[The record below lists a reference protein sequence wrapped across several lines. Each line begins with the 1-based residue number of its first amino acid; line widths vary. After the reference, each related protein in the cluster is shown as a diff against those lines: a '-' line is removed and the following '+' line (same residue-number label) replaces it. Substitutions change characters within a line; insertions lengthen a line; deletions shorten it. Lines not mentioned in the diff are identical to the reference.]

1 MNNPVHSRE
10 GGRSTTVSIGSAD
23 VSPRDR
29 APTGGFAATLAAEG
43 WRLELLGGCRLRAPD
58 GSDRTPAG
66 RKVRGL
72 LAILALAE
80 GQPVARERLAGLL
93 WADRSEEQAR
103 ASLRQA
109 LRELRRCLDEP
120 GLLRIE
126 RDRVALDTA
135 RITVDALLP
144 GEGSTLA
151 AKAAGTP
158 KSGPGELLEGLDGLG
173 AAFGVWLAGQRA
185 RWRTATL
192 GVLERRLEAAGD
204 PGERLALASRIL
216 AIEPAHEPAHR
227 ALMLLH
233 AQRGDTAAAIRQFE
247 SCREALDRLLDARPS
262 EPTVR
267 LLGQIRAGSVPAV
280 RLAEAAVEE
289 PPATTSLVVM
299 PLREQGGPPDLP
311 SLGEGLAEEISAAL
325 ARFRWIFVAAPS
337 SAASLARELADP
349 LAIARRLGVRYLVD
363 GRVLHEDGCLR
374 LRVELIEA
382 ASARLLWTDH
392 ETIRPASLAELPG
405 GLAAAVAA
413 RLARELVLQ
422 ESARVDPPKTAEGEA
437 HLLVLRAARLVY
449 CLEMPRLAEA
459 AGLLHRALEMHPTH
473 ALGHAWYA
481 TVQLIRAGYPWR
493 EGHDRLIAEVAAAAG
508 RAVELDPLEALA
520 LSTLAQYRVLERR
533 HDEALWLCERAIAIN
548 PALPIA
554 WARRTLVLC
563 YRGEPEAALESM
575 ARYRCLSPLDPFL
588 PLFGRA
594 EVFAHLLA
602 GRFEA
607 AVAAARPL
615 IARKPT
621 LLGCYLPM
629 LAALGHLGWR
639 EAARDRL
646 LEVYRIEPRLSLE
659 AFRRHYP
666 LLRADDLEH
675 YAEGLRR
682 AGMRERLDEP

>member
-1 MNNPVHSRE
+1 MASRDGAFPGRDGTGSEAAPVAF
-10 GGRSTTVSIGSAD
+10 G
-23 VSPRDR
+23 
-29 APTGGFAATLAAEG
+29 G
-43 WRLELLGGCRLRAPD
+43 WRLELLGGCRLRGPD
-58 GSDRTPAG
+58 GSDRTPVG

-93 WADRSEEQAR
+93 WADRPEEQAR

-109 LRELRRCLDEP
+109 LRELRRCLDQP
-120 GLLRIE
+120 GLLRTE
-126 RDRVALDTA
+126 RDRVALDIR
-135 RITVDALLP
+135 RIVVDALDT
-144 GEGSTLA
+144 GER
-151 AKAAGTP
+151 AGIPT
-158 KSGPGELLEGLDGLG
+158 KDGGAREQGPGELLEGLEGLG
-173 AAFGVWLAGQRA
+173 AAFDAWLAGQRA
-185 RWRTATL
+185 RWRAHAL
-192 GVLERRLEAAGD
+192 AVLERRLEAAGD
-204 PGERLALASRIL
+204 PQERQALACRIL

-233 AQRGDTAAAIRQFE
+233 ARRGDTAAAIRQFE
-247 SCREALDRLLDARPS
+247 TCRDALDRLLDARPS
-262 EPTVR
+262 EPTLR
-267 LLGQIRAGSVPAV
+267 LLAQIRAGTVPSAG
-280 RLAEAAVEE
+280 LAEPIFEE

-299 PLREQGGPPDLP
+299 PLREQGGPHDLP

-363 GRVLHEDGCLR
+363 GRVLHEEGRLR

-382 ASARLLWTDH
+382 PSARLLWTDH
-392 ETIRPASLAELPG
+392 ETIRPAALAELPG

-422 ESARVDPPKTAEGEA
+422 ESARVDPPKTARGEA

-449 CLEMPRLAEA
+449 SLDMARLAEA
-459 AGLLHRALEMHPTH
+459 AGLLRRALRIEPTH
-473 ALGHAWYA
+473 ALAHAWLA
-481 TVQLIRAGYPWR
+481 TVQMLRAGYPWR
-493 EGHDRLIAEVAAAAG
+493 EGHAQLIAEVAAAAG

-520 LSTLAQYRVLERR
+520 LCTLAQQRVLERR
-533 HDEALWLCERAIAIN
+533 HDEALWLCERAVASN
-548 PALPIA
+548 PAMPMA
-554 WARRTLVLC
+554 WARRALVFC

-575 ARYRCLSPLDPFL
+575 ARYRRLSPFDPFL
-588 PLFGRA
+588 ALFGRA

-607 AVAAARPL
+607 AVATARPL

-639 EAARDRL
+639 EEAAARL
-646 LEVYRIEPRLSLE
+646 VEIYRIEPRLSLE
-659 AFRRHYP
+659 AFQRHYP
-666 LLRADDLEH
+666 LLRARDLEL
-675 YAEGLRR
+675 YGEGLRR
-682 AGMRERLDEP
+682 AGLRSRLDEPQSSQGGTEGSGGC

>member
-1 MNNPVHSRE
+1 MRWSHVPLRE
-10 GGRSTTVSIGSAD
+10 GPEA
-23 VSPRDR
+23 
-29 APTGGFAATLAAEG
+29 GGGVETAGAG
-43 WRLELLGGCRLRAPD
+43 DWRLDLLGGFRLRGPD
-58 GSDRTPAG
+58 GSDRTPVG

-135 RITVDALLP
+135 RITVDALVP
-144 GEGSTLA
+144 GEVGTVPATSTGA
-151 AKAAGTP
+151 P
-158 KSGPGELLEGLDGLG
+158 ESGPSELLEGLVGLG
-173 AAFGVWLAGQRA
+173 AAFDVWLAAQRA
-185 RWRTATL
+185 RWRTAIL
-192 GVLERRLEAAGD
+192 GVLERRLEAASD
-204 PGERLALASRIL
+204 PGERLAVASRIL
-216 AIEPAHEPAHR
+216 SIEPAHEPTHR

-247 SCREALDRLLDARPS
+247 LCREALDRLLDARPS

-267 LLGQIRAGSVPAV
+267 LLGQIRAGAVPAAG
-280 RLAEAAVEE
+280 LAGPTVGE

-299 PLREQGGPPDLP
+299 PLREQGGPHDLP
-311 SLGEGLAEEISAAL
+311 SLGEGIAEEISAAL

-392 ETIRPASLAELPG
+392 ETIRPAALAELPG
-405 GLAAAVAA
+405 GLAAALAA
-413 RLARELVLQ
+413 RLARELVIH
-422 ESARVDPPKTAEGEA
+422 ESARVDPPKTARGEA
-437 HLLVLRAARLVY
+437 HLLVLRAVRLVY
-449 CLEMPRLAEA
+449 SLEMPRLAEA
-459 AGLLHRALEMHPTH
+459 AGLLRRALELHPNH

-493 EGHDRLIAEVAAAAG
+493 EGHDRLIAEAAAGAG

-520 LSTLAQYRVLERR
+520 LGTLAQYRVLERR
-533 HDEALWLCERAIAIN
+533 HEEALWLGERAVAIN
-548 PALPIA
+548 PALPMA
-554 WARRTLVLC
+554 WGRRALVFC
-563 YRGEPEAALESM
+563 YRGEPEAALESI
-575 ARYRCLSPLDPFL
+575 ARYRRLSPFDPFL
-588 PLFGRA
+588 ALFGRA

-639 EAARDRL
+639 EEARDRL
-646 LEVYRIEPRLSLE
+646 LDVYRIEPRISLE

-666 LLRADDLEH
+666 LLRADDLEN

-682 AGMRERLDEP
+682 AGLRERVDEP

>member
-1 MNNPVHSRE
+1 MP
-10 GGRSTTVSIGSAD
+10 IGSSDALLPERGET
-23 VSPRDR
+23 VRGA
-29 APTGGFAATLAAEG
+29 APAAAAG
-43 WRLELLGGCRLRAPD
+43 WRLELLGGCRLYAPD

-72 LAILALAE
+72 LAVLALAE
-80 GQPVARERLAGLL
+80 GQSVARERIAGLL
-93 WADRSEEQAR
+93 WADRPEEQAR

-120 GLLRIE
+120 GLLRVE
-126 RDRVALDTA
+126 RDRVALETG
-135 RITVDALLP
+135 RITVDALVP
-144 GEGSTLA
+144 GEVGRLA
-151 AKAAGTP
+151 ATSTGAP
-158 KSGPGELLEGLDGLG
+158 ESGAGELLEGLVGLG
-173 AAFGVWLAGQRA
+173 AAFDAWLAGQRA

-192 GVLERRLEAAGD
+192 SVLERRLEAASD
-204 PGERLALASRIL
+204 PRERQALASRIL

-247 SCREALDRLLDARPS
+247 ICREALDRLLDARPS
-262 EPTVR
+262 APTVR
-267 LLGQIRAGSVPAV
+267 LLDQIRAGGVPAPGP
-280 RLAEAAVEE
+280 AAPAPEE
-289 PPATTSLVVM
+289 PPAGTSLVVM
-299 PLREQGGPPDLP
+299 PLREQGGPQDLP
-311 SLGEGLAEEISAAL
+311 PLGEGLAEEISAAL

-363 GRVLHEDGCLR
+363 GRVLHEEGRLR

-392 ETIRPASLAELPG
+392 ETIRPAALAELPG

-413 RLARELVLQ
+413 RLARELVVQ
-422 ESARVDPPKTAEGEA
+422 ESGRVDPPKTTRGEA

-459 AGLLHRALEMHPTH
+459 AELLRRALEMHPTH

-520 LSTLAQYRVLERR
+520 LGTLAQYRVLERR
-533 HDEALWLCERAIAIN
+533 HEEALWLCERAVAIN
-548 PALPIA
+548 PALPMA
-554 WARRTLVLC
+554 WARRALVFC
-563 YRGEPEAALESM
+563 YRGEPEAALDSI
-575 ARYRCLSPLDPFL
+575 ARYRRLSPFDPFL

-607 AVAAARPL
+607 AVVAARPL
-615 IARKPT
+615 VARKPT

-639 EAARDRL
+639 EEARDRL

-666 LLRADDLEH
+666 LLRASDFDL

-682 AGMRERLDEP
+682 AGLRERLEEP